1 MVGQMTAR
9 LQYIAHS
16 YQKTS
21 RGFRLICY
29 LTSSFTAGF
38 ARSFVFIQ
46 IPKFSPMKFM
56 THIFCGASLLFLFLG
71 CNDNSATESSTS
83 NLKNE
88 TRPAY
93 TIVIHGGAGT
103 ILKANM
109 SPGKE
114 AAYTDALNAALDIG
128 EDILKNGG
136 TALLAVEKTIN
147 YMEDSPLFNSGKGAV
162 FTNAGTNELDASI
175 MDGATQNAGAVAGV
189 KIIKNPISAAVKVMT
204 DSPHVLLSGAGADQF
219 AIEEGLDTVS
229 NSYFFTERRWRAIE
243 KIRAEDGN
251 KFGQIKDPT
260 DSKFGTV
267 GCAALDKDGN
277 IAAGT
282 STGGMTNKRW
292 GRIGDSPIIGAG
304 TYADNATCAVSC
316 TGHGEFFI
324 RYTVAADVAA
334 RMAYL
339 KEPLQVA
346 ADYVVNKKLVEK
358 GGEGGLISVDA
369 NGNVAMVF
377 NSEGMYRGY
386 AKPGMREVK
395 IYKD

>member
-1 MVGQMTAR
+1 MKSLAIPFYCSVLIFFAFNCSDNHSTKPVNAKSKSDAR
-9 LQYIAHS
+9 PL
-16 YQKTS
+16 
-21 RGFRLICY
+21 
-29 LTSSFTAGF
+29 
-38 ARSFVFIQ
+38 
-46 IPKFSPMKFM
+46 
-56 THIFCGASLLFLFLG
+56 
-71 CNDNSATESSTS
+71 
-83 NLKNE
+83 
-88 TRPAY
+88 Y

-109 SPGKE
+109 SPEKE
-114 AAYTDALNAALDIG
+114 AAYTNALNAALHIG
-128 EDILKNGG
+128 EEILKNGG
-136 TALLAVEKTIN
+136 TALQAVEKTIN
-147 YMEDSPLFNSGKGAV
+147 YMEDSPLFNAGKGAV

-189 KIIKNPISAAVKVMT
+189 KIIKNPISAAVKVME
-204 DSPHVLLSGAGADQF
+204 DSPHVLLSGGGADRF
-219 AIEEGLDTVS
+219 AIEEGLDTVP
-229 NSYFFTERRWRAIE
+229 NSYFFTERQWEAIE
-243 KIRAEDGN
+243 KIRAEEGN
-251 KFGQIKDPT
+251 KTGQIIKDPT

-267 GCAALDKDGN
+267 GCVALDQNGN

-346 ADYVVNKKLVEK
+346 ADFVVNKKLVEK
-358 GGEGGLISVDA
+358 GGEGGLIALDA
-369 NGNVAMVF
+369 KGNIAMVF

-386 AKPGMREVK
+386 AKPGIREVK